1 MEKLMGCIPQ
11 TLPVILYESSPT
23 MVLDATSHI
32 TIPTKAQAQGGGE
45 EGGKE
50 QGCSHCRE
58 LPYLTAS

>member
-1 MEKLMGCIPQ
+1 MENLMGYVPR
-11 TLPVILYESSPT
+11 TLPVILYESSPS
-23 MVLDATSHI
+23 MFLDEPSHI

-50 QGCSHCRE
+50 QGCSHCHE